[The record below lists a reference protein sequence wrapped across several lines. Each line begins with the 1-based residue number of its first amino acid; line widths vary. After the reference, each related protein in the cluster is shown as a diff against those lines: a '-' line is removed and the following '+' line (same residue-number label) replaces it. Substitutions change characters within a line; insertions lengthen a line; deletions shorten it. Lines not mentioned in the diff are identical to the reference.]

1 MATGWAGAPTAGKG
15 KPPLHRGRSRV
26 DRLMNTPEQTRPAG
40 ATGTV
45 FGPKQELPTTPATT
59 DRNSEKY
66 ETEKTK
72 AIH

>member
-1 MATGWAGAPTAGKG
+1 
-15 KPPLHRGRSRV
+15 
-26 DRLMNTPEQTRPAG
+26 MNTPEQTRPAG